1 MWMGGEEVYF
11 TEAHVESGNKQL
23 MEYIGEVTHQLTN
36 TPYADASPLSS
47 REAIRMGYATKESMH
62 ANSHYYAAGAIFM
75 EDYYP
80 NLDYAIIP
88 ELTAASAPN
97 IDSLKKFIPS
107 DELWPMGPSWGYH
120 AADIDVLKNL
130 NYEVFGYTC
139 TGTLE
144 EFVEATQIAQG
155 TVAQFALEHFRRQKP
170 M

>member
-1 MWMGGEEVYF
+1 
-11 TEAHVESGNKQL
+11 
-23 MEYIGEVTHQLTN
+23 
-36 TPYADASPLSS
+36 
-47 REAIRMGYATKESMH
+47 
-62 ANSHYYAAGAIFM
+62 M

-130 NYEVFGYTC
+130 NYEVFGDTC

-144 EFVEATQIAQG
+144 EFVEAHRLLRGPLLNLLSNIFGVKSPCTRCFIMSFYYQLAYY
-155 TVAQFALEHFRRQKP
+155 
-170 M
+170 